1 VSTAPS
7 SGGVPAARQGTFPG
21 ADGTPLFYVAWEAP
35 APAGALLLSHGI
47 GEHSGRYAE
56 LARELAAHGVSTYA
70 LDHRGNGRSPGQR
83 GHVGRF
89 GEFVADLEAFRR
101 TVAAPVAGPL
111 PLFLFGHSLGG
122 LIALRHLEAHPEAG
136 FAGAVLSAPALGVA
150 VEAPRWK
157 VALAGVLTHLLPA
170 LPFSNHI
177 DPALLS
183 HDEEYVRRYRDDPLV
198 HPRITPRLYT
208 EIVAATRL
216 AVEEAPRI
224 SVPLLFVVP
233 GDDRIVRSAATEAL
247 ARSLRG
253 NVTVRVY
260 PGFYHEVLNEVER
273 ERVVRDITAW
283 IAPRLA

>member
-1 VSTAPS
+1 MAPEPA
-7 SGGVPAARQGTFPG
+7 GGVPRAREGTFPG
-21 ADGTPLFYVAWEAP
+21 ADGTPLFYAAWEAP
-35 APAGALLLSHGI
+35 APAGVLLLSHGI
-47 GEHSGRYAE
+47 GEHSGRYDAF
-56 LARELAAHGVSTYA
+56 ARELAALGVSTYA

-101 TVAAPVAGPL
+101 AVVAPAAGARPV
-111 PLFLFGHSLGG
+111 FLFGHSLGG
-122 LIALRHLEAHPEAG
+122 LVALRHLEEHPGAA

-157 VALAGVLTHLLPA
+157 VALAHLLTHVVPS

-183 HDEEYVRRYRDDPLV
+183 HDGAYVERYRDDPLV
-198 HPRITPRLYT
+198 HPRITPRLYP
-208 EIVAATRL
+208 EIQAATRAAL
-216 AVEEAPRI
+216 RDAPRI
-224 SVPLLFVVP
+224 RVPLLFVVP
-233 GDDRIVRSAATEAL
+233 GDDRIVRSVVTEEL
-247 ARSLRG
+247 ARSLTG
-253 NVTVRVY
+253 DVTVHLY
-260 PGFYHEVLNEVER
+260 PGLYHECLNEVER